1 MERYTMRKLN
11 RIKKQRRQYTKEHF
25 YIHKCDNGIYQ
36 FRDRQSHMVI
46 STASDISTLKRS
58 ITIVINRY
66 KDYDYYL
73 RAISS
78 MSESTVTEKDFA
90 RREKEWKRGGNKY
103 INIID
108 DILREYYLEQEEKE
122 DFRHRRVVLPVT
134 PKPETVQVESS
145 PKSLGQVKLHKKKR
159 SRL

>member
-1 MERYTMRKLN
+1 MRKLN
-11 RIKKQRRQYTKEHF
+11 RIKKQKRKFEKEHF
-25 YIHKCDNGIYQ
+25 YIHLSTNGMYQ

-46 STASDISTLKRS
+46 STASNLATLKRS

-66 KDYDYYL
+66 KNYDYYL

-90 RREKEWKRGGNKY
+90 KREKEWKRGGNDY
-103 INIID
+103 INIVD
-108 DILREYYLEQEEKE
+108 EILKEYYIEQEEIE

-134 PKPETVQVESS
+134 PKPETVKVESS
-145 PKSLGQVKLHKKKR
+145 PKSLEQVKLHRKKR

>member
-1 MERYTMRKLN
+1 MRQLN

-25 YIHKCDNGIYQ
+25 YIYQCDNGMYQ

-46 STASDISTLKRS
+46 STASDLSTLKRS
-58 ITIVINRY
+58 ITVVINRY
-66 KDYDYYL
+66 KNYDYYL
-73 RAISS
+73 GAVSS

-90 RREKEWKRGGNKY
+90 RREKEWKRGDNKY
-103 INIID
+103 INIIE
-108 DILREYYLEQEEKE
+108 DILKEYYLEQEEKE

-134 PKPETVQVESS
+134 PKPEPVEVESS
-145 PKSLGQVKLHKKKR
+145 PKPLGHIKLHKKKR